1 VRVKKA
7 KSRYT
12 YAAFSLVL
20 IILVGV
26 LSTVSSFIASAQV
39 GEFSLQVTPS
49 PLVATVKPGQV
60 SDLEIRIRNAGS
72 QPENLKIEA
81 RKFVVNRQTGDVT
94 FDDTAVPE
102 IAPWITFGAPRF
114 TIKPGEWYTQKVRIS
129 LPKDTGFSYSLAL
142 VISRSDNQKSVESGR
157 LIKGSV
163 AVFTLI
169 NVDRPGATRKLEVS
183 EFKTSQTV
191 YEFLPAEFTVT
202 FKNTGNTITQPYGNI
217 FIQRGSNDTDPTAVL
232 PVNDK
237 GGYLLPG
244 TPRELTSSWDEG
256 FPIFKKST
264 QLDGSEKNE
273 LTWDWSTISDFRIGQ
288 YTAKLIG
295 IYNDGERDIPIERE
309 VTFWVL
315 PWRSFLLITAVIGL
329 VAFIRHK
336 QIKRKTRKAVQK
348 ALNERDKKQEKSDEK

>member
-1 VRVKKA
+1 
-7 KSRYT
+7 
-12 YAAFSLVL
+12 
-20 IILVGV
+20 
-26 LSTVSSFIASAQV
+26 VSSFIASAQV

-183 EFKTSQTV
+183 EFKTDAGI
-191 YEFLPAEFTVT
+191 YEYLPAKLNIQFE
-202 FKNTGNTITQPYGNI
+202 NTGNTIAQPYGNV
-217 FIQRGSNDTDPTAVL
+217 FIQRGSTDSEPIATI

-237 GGYLLPG
+237 RGYILPG
-244 TPRELTSSWDEG
+244 TGRLLETSWSEG
-256 FPIFKKST
+256 FPTYQISKDASGNEKKTETWNWS
-264 QLDGSEKNE
+264 QLSN
-273 LTWDWSTISDFRIGQ
+273 FRIGQ
-288 YTAKLIG
+288 YTAKLVAV
-295 IYNDGERDIPIERE
+295 YNDGQRDIPIEKE
-309 VTFWVL
+309 VTFWVI
-315 PWRSFLLITAVIGL
+315 PWKILLGLLVVIL
-329 VAFIRHK
+329 VLGFGVWSILRRLWLLVK
-336 QIKRKTRKAVQK
+336 RGKRKAPKDNV
-348 ALNERDKKQEKSDEK
+348 